1 MKKQEK
7 LKADLENNYYL
18 YDSVKDKS
26 KLQLID
32 LLRHRDKIIDK
43 QRLGDYIC
51 GEATITVKQDG
62 EIIQEIH
69 IVPEQ
74 IDVWEYPR
82 EAVFDIAKKL
92 HWIYGDGEVMGLEVS
107 VNFKI

>member
-7 LKADLENNYYL
+7 LKADLEHNYYMFE
-18 YDSVKDKS
+18 YFKDKS
-26 KLQLID
+26 KLELID
-32 LLRHRDKIIDK
+32 LLRHRDNIIDK
-43 QRLGDYIC
+43 QRLADYIN

-69 IVPEQ
+69 IDPVQ
-74 IDVWEYPR
+74 IDVWEFPR
-82 EAVFDIAKKL
+82 EAVFDIANKL
-92 HWIYGDGEVMGLEVS
+92 HWIYGDGEVDGLEVS